1 MILFQSSQSDNPALS
16 SFSGVLVL
24 RVRHLVVSAWVCG
37 SGLLLPAWA
46 VNDAA
51 AEVRALLEQSQA
63 QVRVDPERSR
73 KLAEQALQQLAARPP
88 ASESD
93 LPLRAHLLLCDYHSE
108 RDRAAAERH
117 LAEGRALVPQ
127 LKRRGLAAGLL
138 GCEGG
143 LHEGAGDNA
152 KALALYEE
160 EVALAEQAHDDEMHA
175 DGLFNRGHLRGVRG
189 EFASGLADLKRARAV
204 FERLQMPFHT
214 LTVENT
220 IAILYNRMGDH
231 VQARHYYQSALKAQ
245 AEAGL
250 QREQAVTQYNL
261 GRSLENLGEWD
272 AAQQSFDDVL
282 NLSRELSFARGIAYA
297 LRGQAAVQNA
307 RQQPQ
312 AALALLDQA
321 SEVQKTVPD
330 ARLHAQIQL
339 QRGIALRL
347 LHRLAESAA
356 ALQDALKVF
365 GGGESLAEQAATH
378 GALAQT
384 LAEQGDWRGAF
395 EQQSRFKAATD
406 QVLTR
411 QLDERFATL
420 KVEYDNAARDR
431 EMALLQ
437 QSQQVTEHALA
448 QERLAGRLLS
458 AVIVLAGV
466 LLVVLGV
473 LLWRHRR
480 TSAAMRGL
488 AMTDELT
495 GLPNRRAALTE
506 LEAQMARAEPDC
518 AVLLADIDLF
528 KAINDN
534 HGHLMGDQILR
545 AVAEAVRAIGGDAKG
560 SGACLARFGG
570 EEFVAVLPKVSFDDA
585 LLAAERFRARVAALD
600 VSRHTPGRSVTISI
614 GVTRLVAGDTLSS
627 LLRRADEALYA
638 AKDGGRNRVVSRLA
652 PAPVLDEAEGDATP
666 SVLPA

>member
-1 MILFQSSQSDNPALS
+1 MILVQPRQSDNADFVALP
-16 SFSGVLVL
+16 VVVAL
-24 RVRHLVVSAWVCG
+24 RVVVRRVVSVWVLWSVLSPCV
-37 SGLLLPAWA
+37 WA
-46 VNDAA
+46 VDDAA
-51 AEVRALLEQSQA
+51 ADLRALVEQSQA
-63 QVRVDPERSR
+63 QVKVDPERSR
-73 KLAEQALQQLAARPP
+73 KLAEQALQQLAARPD
-88 ASESD
+88 AD
-93 LPLRAHLLLCDYHSE
+93 LQVRAHLLLCDYHSE
-108 RDRAAAERH
+108 RDRASAERH
-117 LAEGRALVPQ
+117 VAEARALVPQ

-138 GCEGG
+138 GCEGT
-143 LHEGAGDNA
+143 LHEGAGDNMR
-152 KALALYEE
+152 ALALYEE
-160 EVALAEQAHDDEMHA
+160 EVVLAEQAQDDEMLA
-175 DGLFNRGHLRGVRG
+175 DGLFNRGHLRGLRG
-189 EFASGLADLKRARAV
+189 EFASGLADLKRARAM

-231 VQARHYYQSALKAQ
+231 VQARHYYESALKAQ
-245 AEAGL
+245 AAAGL

-261 GRSLENLGEWD
+261 GRSLENLREWD
-272 AAQQSFDDVL
+272 AAQEAFDRVL
-282 NLSRELSFARGIAYA
+282 RLSRELSYPRGIAYA

-307 RQQPQ
+307 RRQPD

-321 SEVQKTVPD
+321 SEVQKTLPD
-330 ARLHAQIQL
+330 ERLRAQIQL
-339 QRGIALRL
+339 QRGIALRQ
-347 LHRLAESAA
+347 LHRLQESAA
-356 ALQDALKVF
+356 ALNDALKVF
-365 GGGESLAEQAATH
+365 AGGESLAEQAATH
-378 GALAQT
+378 GALSQT
-384 LAEQGDWRGAF
+384 LAEMGDWRGAF
-395 EQQSRFKAATD
+395 EQQSQFKAATD

-437 QSQQVTEHALA
+437 QSQKVTEHALA

-458 AVIVLAGV
+458 AVIVLAAI

-506 LEAQMARAEPDC
+506 LEAQMARGEPDC
-518 AVLLADIDLF
+518 ALLLADIDLF

-534 HGHLMGDQILR
+534 HGHLAGDQILR
-545 AVAEAVRAIGGDAKG
+545 VVAEAVRAIGGDVAG
-560 SGACLARFGG
+560 RSACLARFGG
-570 EEFVAVLPKVSFDDA
+570 EEFIAVLPKVSLDEA
-585 LLAAERFRARVAALD
+585 LRAAERFRERVAALD
-600 VSRHTPGRSVTISI
+600 VSRHTPGRRVTISI

-652 PAPVLDEAEGDATP
+652 PEPATGDDTTGDPTP

>member
-1 MILFQSSQSDNPALS
+1 MRALS
-16 SFSGVLVL
+16 PCAFIVVRHVVPILVL
-24 RVRHLVVSAWVCG
+24 LSILSPR
-37 SGLLLPAWA
+37 AWA
-46 VNDAA
+46 AGDAGA
-51 AEVRALLEQSQA
+51 DVQALIEQSQA
-63 QVRVDPERSR
+63 QVKVDPERSR
-73 KLAEQALQQLAARPP
+73 KLAEQALQQLTGRPD
-88 ASESD
+88 AD
-93 LPLRAHLLLCDYHSE
+93 LQVRAHLLLCDYHSE
-108 RDRAAAERH
+108 RERAAAERH
-117 LAEGRALVPQ
+117 LAEARALVPQ
-127 LKRRGLAAGLL
+127 LKRRGLAAGVF
-138 GCEGG
+138 GCEGE
-143 LHEGAGDNA
+143 LHEGAGDNTR
-152 KALALYEE
+152 ALGLYEQ
-160 EVALAEQAHDDEMHA
+160 EVALAERERDDEMHA

-189 EFASGLADLKRARAV
+189 DYASGLADLKRARAI

-231 VQARHYYQSALKAQ
+231 VQARRYYEAALKAQ
-245 AEAGL
+245 AAAGL

-261 GRSLENLGEWD
+261 GRSLENLREWD
-272 AAQQSFDDVL
+272 AAQQAFDDVL
-282 NLSRELSFARGIAYA
+282 KLSRELNFPRGIAYA

-307 RQQPQ
+307 RQQPE
-312 AALALLDQA
+312 AALALLEQA
-321 SEVQKTVPD
+321 SEVQKTLPD
-330 ARLHAQIQL
+330 ARLRAQIQL
-339 QRGIALRL
+339 QRGLALRQ
-347 LHRLAESAA
+347 LHRLPESAA
-356 ALQDALKVF
+356 ALHEALKIF
-365 GGGESLAEQAATH
+365 GEGESLAEQATTH

-395 EQQSRFKAATD
+395 EQQAQFKVASD

-437 QSQQVTEHALA
+437 QAQKVTEHALV
-448 QERLAGRLLS
+448 QERLAARLLS
-458 AVIVLAGV
+458 VVIVLAGV

-506 LEAQMARAEPDC
+506 LEAQMACAEPDC
-518 AVLLADIDLF
+518 ALLLADIDLF

-534 HGHLMGDQILR
+534 HGHLAGDQILR
-545 AVAEAVRAIGGDAKG
+545 VVAEAVRAIAGDVKAG
-560 SGACLARFGG
+560 SGTCLARFGG
-570 EEFVAVLPKVSFDDA
+570 EEFIAVLPQVMLAGA
-585 LLAAERFRARVAALD
+585 LAAAERFRERVAALD
-600 VSRHTPGRSVTISI
+600 VSRHTPGRQVTISV

-638 AKDGGRNRVVSRLA
+638 AKAGGRNQVVSRVA
-652 PAPVLDEAEGDATP
+652 PEVPPVEGGAAGGAVAGAVDDPDPAP